1 MFILKIIGIIL
12 LALLGLI
19 LLAIALVLFV
29 PVRYKISGEIEEE
42 VTIHARVTWLLHLIS
57 WRADYQNKEFDTSLR
72 ILGILKKDKPKTS
85 FEDLEDEEYE
95 EDRTEDEIPDTK
107 DEIPDTKDE
116 IPDTKDEI
124 SGTKDE
130 ISGTKDD
137 GNSSNNTVANDK
149 KMAENRLSQPRDFKD
164 SDKLVESKPK
174 QSIFSKIKETILGIK
189 RKLVQIWKMLCQA
202 KDKAVAVKELID
214 DETNRRVVGMVW
226 AELKYLLRHF
236 KFRKIDTDLRFSLG
250 DPAGTGQAL
259 GVLAMLPFLYQY
271 NFKIYPDFESEDT
284 YVKGTFCIQGRV
296 RIVHVLVSAVRLIK
310 QREFRTLMAKQLN
323 R

>member
-29 PVRYKISGEIEEE
+29 PVRYKVSGEIEEE

-72 ILGILKKDKPKTS
+72 ILGILKKDKPKPKTS
-85 FEDLEDEEYE
+85 LEDEEYE

-116 IPDTKDEI
+116 ISD
-124 SGTKDE
+124 
-130 ISGTKDD
+130 TKDD
-137 GNSSNNTVANDK
+137 GNSSNDTVANEK

-236 KFRKIDTDLRFSLG
+236 KFRRIDTDLRFSLG

-310 QREFRTLMAKQLN
+310 QREFRTLMAKLLN

>member
-29 PVRYKISGEIEEE
+29 PIRYKISGEIEEE

-57 WRADYQNKEFDTSLR
+57 WRADYQNKEFDSSLR

-107 DEIPDTKDE
+107 DEIPDAEDE
-116 IPDTKDEI
+116 IPDTKDE
-124 SGTKDE
+124 
-130 ISGTKDD
+130 
-137 GNSSNNTVANDK
+137 GNSSNDTVANEK
-149 KMAENRLSQPRDFKD
+149 NSAENRLSQSRDFTD
-164 SDKLVESKPK
+164 SDKLVESKKK
-174 QSIFSKIKETILGIK
+174 QSIFSKIKDTILGIK

-236 KFRKIDTDLRFSLG
+236 KFRRIDTDLRFSLG

-259 GVLAMLPFLYQY
+259 GVLAMFPFLYQY
-271 NFKIYPDFESEDT
+271 NFKIYPDFESEET

-310 QREFRTLMAKQLN
+310 QREFRTLMAKLLN

>member
-29 PVRYKISGEIEEE
+29 PVRYKVSGEIEEE

-107 DEIPDTKDE
+107 NE

-124 SGTKDE
+124 SDTKDE
-130 ISGTKDD
+130 
-137 GNSSNNTVANDK
+137 GNSSNDTVANEK

-174 QSIFSKIKETILGIK
+174 QSIFFKIKETILGIK

-236 KFRKIDTDLRFSLG
+236 KFRRIDTDLRFSLG

-296 RIVHVLVSAVRLIK
+296 RIVHILVSAVRLIK
-310 QREFRTLMAKQLN
+310 QREFRTLMAKLLN

>member
-29 PVRYKISGEIEEE
+29 PVRYKVSGEIEEE

-57 WRADYQNKEFDTSLR
+57 WRVDYQNKEFDTSLR
-72 ILGILKKDKPKTS
+72 ILGILKKDKPKPKTS
-85 FEDLEDEEYE
+85 LEDEEYE

-116 IPDTKDEI
+116 ISD
-124 SGTKDE
+124 
-130 ISGTKDD
+130 TKDD
-137 GNSSNNTVANDK
+137 GNSSNDTVANEK

-236 KFRKIDTDLRFSLG
+236 KFRRIDTDLRFSLG

-310 QREFRTLMAKQLN
+310 QREFRTLMAKLLN